1 MFREGGGFRNDRGR
15 GAHDTSGKEMLKT
28 QNRVGNGKFGAD
40 GAAIVLKMVAE
51 IIQCVDKISMGDVQ
65 PSWPLEV
72 LRIKI

>member
-1 MFREGGGFRNDRGR
+1 ME
-15 GAHDTSGKEMLKT
+15 T

-51 IIQCVDKISMGDVQ
+51 IIQCVDKIRMGDVQ